1 MEKYLIV
8 SPATLPAGTRLG
20 LTKPQAEARQ
30 HALQPA
36 GKGRYV
42 AILPVQF
49 KVGETISVDGELPKA
64 LAENLSQPTA
74 VAAEEAAQAPAA
86 DTPQE

>member
-1 MEKYLIV
+1 MDKYLIV

-20 LTKPQAEARQ
+20 LTKPQADARQ
-30 HALQPA
+30 HALKPA

-42 AILPVQF
+42 ATLPVQF

-64 LAENLSQPTA
+64 LAENLSQPSV
-74 VAAEEAAQAPAA
+74 VAAEESAPATA
-86 DTPQE
+86 SEIPQE